1 MHLRRTLLALSIAA
15 AMAGCAGEGLNI
27 SGIAQVKSDGGDG
40 TPTGA
45 LQGPATADATAYN
58 PFDDRQND
66 TAGRREVI
74 ESPSIAEIMK
84 TGELPEMAL
93 GRKDAPVTIVQYASM
108 TCPYCRQF
116 QVDTF
121 PVLKREYID
130 TGKVRYVLRA
140 EFPIGKQSGLATIA
154 LRCAPPEK
162 YFTLY
167 DKLMRQQASWV
178 SQEVRPDP
186 IFKVAAQVGMTR
198 AQFDSCREN
207 RGMINALNGI
217 KERGRTLGIIGTPNF
232 FVQGKLVK
240 SVLGMKEIREM
251 VDPIL
256 AGRVATSEGAAK
268 AR

>member
-1 MHLRRTLLALSIAA
+1 MIGVALAGGCSGDVPLLPP
-15 AMAGCAGEGLNI
+15 AGEAAVAP
-27 SGIAQVKSDGGDG
+27 SQVGAA
-40 TPTGA
+40 TPDAPGFDPFRESAGA
-45 LQGPATADATAYN
+45 PAASRTVI
-58 PFDDRQND
+58 QN
-66 TAGRREVI
+66 
-74 ESPSIAEIMK
+74 PSIAEIMQA
-84 TGELPEMAL
+84 GALPEMAL

-108 TCPYCRQF
+108 TCPYCRRF
-116 QVDTF
+116 QAETF

-154 LRCAPPEK
+154 LRCAPPDK
-162 YFTLY
+162 YFILY
-167 DKLMRQQASWV
+167 DKLMSQQASWV

-207 RGMINALNGI
+207 RAMIEQLNWI
-217 KERGRTLGIIGTPNF
+217 KDRGRTLGVIGTPNF
-232 FVQGKLVK
+232 FIQGKLVK
-240 SVLGMKEIREM
+240 TVIGMKEIREM

-256 AGRVATSEGAAK
+256 AGRVATSGESAA

>member
-1 MHLRRTLLALSIAA
+1 
-15 AMAGCAGEGLNI
+15 
-27 SGIAQVKSDGGDG
+27 
-40 TPTGA
+40 
-45 LQGPATADATAYN
+45 
-58 PFDDRQND
+58 
-66 TAGRREVI
+66 
-74 ESPSIAEIMK
+74 
-84 TGELPEMAL
+84 
-93 GRKDAPVTIVQYASM
+93 M
-108 TCPYCRQF
+108 TCPYCRRF
-116 QVDTF
+116 QAETF

-162 YFTLY
+162 YFVLY
-167 DKLMRQQASWV
+167 DKLMAQQSAWV
-178 SQEVRPDP
+178 SQEVRAEP

-207 RGMINALNGI
+207 RAMIEQLNWI

-232 FVQGKLVK
+232 FIQGKLVK
-240 SVLGMKEIREM
+240 TVIGMKEIREM

-256 AGRVATSEGAAK
+256 AGPLAQSEEMER